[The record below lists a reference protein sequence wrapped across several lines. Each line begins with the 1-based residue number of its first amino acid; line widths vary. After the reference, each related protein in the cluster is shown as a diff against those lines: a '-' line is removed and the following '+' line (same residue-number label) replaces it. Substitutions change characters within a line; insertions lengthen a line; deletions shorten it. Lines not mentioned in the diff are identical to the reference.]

1 MSLTLKSLME
11 TISHLLLD
19 IEGTTCPVSFVAETL
34 FPYASHHF
42 ASFLGTH
49 GHETA
54 VRELVDDLINH
65 WHQDP
70 DPRAP
75 HFDPLL
81 TTSKQERGEADAEP
95 ERIIPYLQ
103 WLVSVDRKIT
113 ALKDLQGMI
122 WEEGYAKQD
131 LHGPL
136 FEDVPPALNALYRQ
150 GLVLAVYSSGSV
162 RAQQLLY
169 GHTQAG
175 NLVPLFQHW
184 FDTRIGRKQE
194 PASYQRISELMATS
208 PEAILFISDAT
219 SELEAAS
226 RAGLQVLFSQRP
238 GNPQQD
244 PGPYASLASF
254 SALHGY
260 R

>member
-1 MSLTLKSLME
+1 MPLKPESLMA

-34 FPYASHHF
+34 FPYASNHL
-42 ASFLGTH
+42 ASFLSTH
-49 GHETA
+49 GQEPA
-54 VRELVDDLINH
+54 ISELVEDLIDH
-65 WHQDP
+65 WRQDP
-70 DPRAP
+70 DSRAP
-75 HFDPLL
+75 HFDPRLANY
-81 TTSKQERGEADAEP
+81 KRDEWEGESDSVLVT
-95 ERIIPYLQ
+95 PYLQ
-103 WLVSVDRKIT
+103 WLISVDRKLT
-113 ALKDLQGMI
+113 PLKELQGMI
-122 WEEGYAKQD
+122 WEEGYANQD

-136 FEDVPPALNALYRQ
+136 FEDVPPALTAWHRQ

-175 NLVPLFQHW
+175 NLIPLFQHW
-184 FDTRIGRKQE
+184 FDTRIGGKQD

-208 PEAILFISDAT
+208 PETILFISDAI

-226 RAGLQVLFSQRP
+226 NAGLKVLFSHRA

-244 PGPYASLASF
+244 PGPYPSLASF
-254 SALHGY
+254 AALHG
-260 R
+260 